1 MGSPFFKSI
10 CDRACKC
17 CACSFRWEDF
27 SKVVLGVC
35 PTFVIYWSGSY
46 LNFLF
51 SFHFNTILIFIQ
63 IDFERRRLGKKVG
76 NCWISVDGTDFRIEE
91 PTPFSS
97 KWFSFKFK
105 SVGLRYEVGL
115 ILETGDIAW
124 VNGPFP
130 AGSCIDLTIFRS
142 SLKGS
147 LDRDE
152 RVIAD
157 KGYRDSSCYTPP
169 GFDDPNRKLCA
180 DLRASMRQ
188 LTRGLISFGYYVVGF
203 VSTRHY
209 TRIASTQWQML
220 RN

>member
-1 MGSPFFKSI
+1 M
-10 CDRACKC
+10 
-17 CACSFRWEDF
+17 
-27 SKVVLGVC
+27 
-35 PTFVIYWSGSY
+35 
-46 LNFLF
+46 
-51 SFHFNTILIFIQ
+51 
-63 IDFERRRLGKKVG
+63 
-76 NCWISVDGTDFRIEE
+76 
-91 PTPFSS
+91 
-97 KWFSFKFK
+97 
-105 SVGLRYEVGL
+105 RYEFGL

-180 DLRASMRQ
+180 DLRARHETVNKRFKQFRVLLSRFRHDKALHSYCFHAVANVTQ
-188 LTRGLISFGYYVVGF
+188 LVMDTEPLFF
-203 VSTRHY
+203 VPY
-209 TRIASTQWQML
+209 
-220 RN
+220 